1 MLADRP
7 PSAASAAEVIDQMRS
22 DAARLRGGRDVFLPP
37 RPGDDTLVLV
47 DRRSARDG
55 DAEARGDAHRARR
68 ST

>member
-7 PSAASAAEVIDQMRS
+7 PSAASAADVIEQMRS
-22 DAARLRGGRDVFLPP
+22 EAARLRGGREVFLPP

-47 DRRSARDG
+47 DRRSGRA
-55 DAEARGDAHRARR
+55 DAEAAARAHRTAT